1 MNKAVN
7 KIQISDERVY
17 DIIRS
22 PLITEKATAISQ
34 YNHYAFEVRNDA
46 TKPEIKQAVEKL
58 FKVTVLSV
66 KTAIVKGKTKR
77 FKGRLGR
84 RQDLKKAIVS
94 VKQGQTIDVS
104 AGV

>member
-1 MNKAVN
+1 MIKAVN
-7 KIQISDERVY
+7 KTQVSDERVFE
-17 DIIRS
+17 IIRS
-22 PLITEKATAISQ
+22 PLITEKATAVSQ
-34 YNHYAFEVRNDA
+34 YNQYVFEVASNA

-58 FKVTVLSV
+58 FKVTVLGV
-66 KTAIVKGKTKR
+66 NTVLTKGKTKR
-77 FKGRLGR
+77 FRGRVGR